1 MSVIPIKIF
10 FILFNFINII
20 SRVYI
25 NIISAPIKVILIL
38 NDKLKGLKLPKN
50 PYWIW
55 LVPTQIFFMK

>member
-10 FILFNFINII
+10 FILFNFVNII

-25 NIISAPIKVILIL
+25 NITSAPIYKIKVILIL

-50 PYWIW
+50 PY
-55 LVPTQIFFMK
+55 